1 MTSEHEPADALAAA
15 QMQSVNARSVI
26 AAGTALFAAA
36 FVVLL
41 FFWSW
46 LGQHD
51 HRSWLWTALAGAVL
65 GLVSFPLIRKH
76 TGEGRLG

>member
-1 MTSEHEPADALAAA
+1 MTSKPDPPDALAAA
-15 QMQSVNARSVI
+15 QMQSVNARTVI
-26 AAGTALFAAA
+26 AAGTGLFAVA
-36 FVVLL
+36 FVVGL

-51 HRSWLWTALAGAVL
+51 HRSWLWTALAGALL